1 MTCTPDSSFHSRAED
16 ALGTLSS
23 DSEMV
28 NPRAVQDAFLSFD
41 DDATL
46 LTIVRRGQQDVPH
59 WDKFDPADWSDPPL
73 SALGLKQA
81 DALGAAFAKVEFD
94 CLVSS
99 SMIRAQETADAIAK
113 HHGIRD
119 VPRIFELNEVGAHR
133 AHVAGTEP
141 AAEEDPA
148 SFAARRE
155 RFIANPRWHDIPGG
169 ETGPELRERIVPVFE
184 RLLEKH
190 AGGHVVVVCHGGVMN
205 AYLAHILDWDGDML
219 FLPAHT
225 SYSTVRAK
233 GSKRVIQSINERCH
247 LNAEGLV
254 SF

>member
-1 MTCTPDSSFHSRAED
+1 
-16 ALGTLSS
+16 
-23 DSEMV
+23 MV
-28 NPRAVQDAFLSFD
+28 NPRAVQDAFLTFET
-41 DDATL
+41 DATL
-46 LTIVRRGQQDVPH
+46 LTIVRHGQQDVPT
-59 WDKFDPADWSDPPL
+59 WGKFDPSDWSDPPL
-73 SALGLKQA
+73 SALGLQQA
-81 DALGAAFAKVEFD
+81 DALGEAFANVEFD

-99 SMIRAQETADAIAK
+99 SMIRARQTADAIAK
-113 HHGIRD
+113 HHDIEAI
-119 VPRIFELNEVGAHR
+119 PRIEELNEVGAHR
-133 AHVAGTEP
+133 SHTAGAEP
-141 AAEEDPA
+141 ATREDPDVW
-148 SFAARRE
+148 AARIE
-155 RFIANPRWHDIPGG
+155 RFIAHPRWHDIPGG
-169 ETGPELRERIVPVFE
+169 ETGPELRERLVPVFE
-184 RLLEKH
+184 DLLEKH

>member
-1 MTCTPDSSFHSRAED
+1 
-16 ALGTLSS
+16 
-23 DSEMV
+23 MV

-46 LTIVRRGQQDVPH
+46 LTIVRHGQQDVPY
-59 WDKFDPADWSDPPL
+59 WGKFDPADWSDPPL
-73 SALGLKQA
+73 SALGLQQA
-81 DALGAAFAKVEFD
+81 DALGRAFADIQFD

-99 SMIRAQETADAIAK
+99 AMIRAQQTADAIAK
-113 HHGIRD
+113 YHGISE
-119 VPRIFELNEVGAHR
+119 VPRIDKLNEVGAHR
-133 AHVAGTEP
+133 AHSTSSDVSTR
-141 AAEEDPA
+141 EDPA
-148 SFAARRE
+148 AWAARLE

-184 RLLEKH
+184 ELLNQHE
-190 AGGHVVVVCHGGVMN
+190 GGHVVVVCHGGVMN